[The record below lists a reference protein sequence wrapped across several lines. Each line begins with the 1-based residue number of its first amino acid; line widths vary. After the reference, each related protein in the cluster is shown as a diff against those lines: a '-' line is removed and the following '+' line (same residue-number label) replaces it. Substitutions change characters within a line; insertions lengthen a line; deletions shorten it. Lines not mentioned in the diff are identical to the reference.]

1 MKTKSTIT
9 IMREYLNGQQTCNL
23 SPRLKE
29 IADGFRNHQK
39 ASDVNERLEAS
50 KLQPLNVRILP
61 EAVAIFCLNNSLGFD
76 RFVEFNRQAHEM
88 RTKKLLEDDES
99 SVQLLT
105 KQLLLGQSGSTGR
118 EASLSL
124 KTLRSYV
131 SECPPIMDTSLGTT
145 AQLYDELIYAFD
157 GCENVDKAF
166 HKFISTNLMVFR
178 DTNETARRILAKMVL
193 DYIDSVIDDVI
204 GKVDLSGVARNHKNR
219 GFEDGMGLK
228 NLPGEELQKPENALF
243 NVLSCYTAFTKG
255 LVNNKED
262 LENKAVSFSGIARLL
277 LDEYVSIWVDFD
289 SSDYRDQMSAT
300 TAAEGNILATYLR
313 EALYGTVDITRDL
326 FMFFFLFFKE
336 HELGKLKLESQQA
349 LGLINQYL
357 QRVGFA
363 MIDVSL
369 GWANLLPSEQIVIK
383 LLNLEANR
391 TFKAEIDALV
401 DDEELPEFDLDMFDY
416 VGDLFI
422 HDTPTPLRSSML
434 SNTLRRKK

>member
-131 SECPPIMDTSLGTT
+131 SGCPLIMDTSLGTT
-145 AQLYDELIYAFD
+145 EQLY
-157 GCENVDKAF
+157 N
-166 HKFISTNLMVFR
+166 
-178 DTNETARRILAKMVL
+178 
-193 DYIDSVIDDVI
+193 
-204 GKVDLSGVARNHKNR
+204 
-219 GFEDGMGLK
+219 
-228 NLPGEELQKPENALF
+228 
-243 NVLSCYTAFTKG
+243 
-255 LVNNKED
+255 
-262 LENKAVSFSGIARLL
+262 
-277 LDEYVSIWVDFD
+277 
-289 SSDYRDQMSAT
+289 
-300 TAAEGNILATYLR
+300 
-313 EALYGTVDITRDL
+313 
-326 FMFFFLFFKE
+326 
-336 HELGKLKLESQQA
+336 
-349 LGLINQYL
+349 
-357 QRVGFA
+357 
-363 MIDVSL
+363 
-369 GWANLLPSEQIVIK
+369 
-383 LLNLEANR
+383 
-391 TFKAEIDALV
+391 
-401 DDEELPEFDLDMFDY
+401 
-416 VGDLFI
+416 
-422 HDTPTPLRSSML
+422 
-434 SNTLRRKK
+434 